1 MDSDR
6 GCRNIRFSEAW
17 RVYCRRSCERIPIYW
32 YTVDIHPQTA
42 APPNH
47 PSVLENPI
55 DQIRRVHTLAEIL

>member
-17 RVYCRRSCERIPIYW
+17 RVYCRVEGLAKEFQSIGI
-32 YTVDIHPQTA
+32 DIHPQTA

>member
-1 MDSDR
+1 MDVETFVSVKPGR
-6 GCRNIRFSEAW
+6 
-17 RVYCRRSCERIPIYW
+17 
-32 YTVDIHPQTA
+32 YTVEGLAKEFQSIGIDIHPQTA

>member
-1 MDSDR
+1 MDVETFVSVR
-6 GCRNIRFSEAW
+6 PGG
-17 RVYCRRSCERIPIYW
+17 
-32 YTVDIHPQTA
+32 YTVCRVEGLAKEFQSIGIDIHPQTA